1 MDQFIIIVLFGS
13 HVQTKVRE
21 ENEVMLEVIQRNT
34 ELLQASSRLI
44 EERREVDEKMRKWQK
59 EMVTFVH
66 LIYSVLEKVK
76 VWYKG

>member
-1 MDQFIIIVLFGS
+1 
-13 HVQTKVRE
+13 
-21 ENEVMLEVIQRNT
+21 MLEVIQHNT

-44 EERREVDEKMRKWQK
+44 EEKREVDEKMRKWQK

-66 LIYSVLEKVK
+66 LIYSLFREGK

>member
-1 MDQFIIIVLFGS
+1 
-13 HVQTKVRE
+13 
-21 ENEVMLEVIQRNT
+21 MLEVIQRNT

-66 LIYSVLEKVK
+66 LIYSLLEKVK
-76 VWYKG
+76 CGTKVNEP